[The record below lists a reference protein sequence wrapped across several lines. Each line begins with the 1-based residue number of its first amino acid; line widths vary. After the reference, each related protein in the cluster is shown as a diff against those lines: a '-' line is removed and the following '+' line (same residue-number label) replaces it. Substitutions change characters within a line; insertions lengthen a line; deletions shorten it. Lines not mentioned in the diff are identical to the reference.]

1 MPFNLIETVSNYF
14 TPDFVNQASSNLGE
28 SNSGISKALSAIIPT
43 GLAGIMK
50 KATSGPEGET
60 SIFNMASES
69 ALGLPS
75 SPAFDSLASH
85 GTPAAQ
91 GNLLTSLF
99 SGNQTGIVSAI
110 AGFAGIKN
118 ATVSSLLSMG
128 LPVIMGLLGKH
139 AKQNNLSANGLSGFL
154 ASQKDNIMSAMP
166 AGLSSLAGMFG
177 LGSAS
182 SSFSSPTPPKA
193 HVVRRAEETIDEGG
207 GNKWLLPLI
216 IALVAIGLLW
226 YFLRGCNDTKEEVT
240 STMPAVVTST
250 DTMTTT
256 VTTPVVTAPES
267 IKVKLPN
274 GKELDANRGG
284 IEDQLVTFLTGNWKG
299 MSEDALKEKWFDF
312 DNLNFNTGKATL
324 LPESERQLKNIAE
337 ILKAFPD
344 AKIKIG
350 GYTDASGNAI
360 ANKKL
365 SQERAD
371 AAKAGL
377 DRLGVSAQVLEAEGY
392 GSEFAKFPAD
402 ASEEQRE
409 LDRHVSVSV
418 RK

>member
-1 MPFNLIETVSNYF
+1 MSNNLIETVSNYF
-14 TPDFVNQASSNLGE
+14 TPGFVNQASSNLGE
-28 SNSGISKALSAIIPT
+28 TDSGISKALAAIIPT

-50 KATSGPEGET
+50 KATSGPEGEN
-60 SIFNMASES
+60 SIFDMASES

-75 SPAFDSLASH
+75 SPAFDSLASYSA
-85 GTPAAQ
+85 PAAKD
-91 GNLLTSLF
+91 NLLSSLF

-128 LPVIMGLLGKH
+128 VPVIMGLLGRH
-139 AKQNNLSANGLSGFL
+139 AKQNNLSASGLSGML
-154 ASQKDNIMSAMP
+154 ADQKNNIIRAMP
-166 AGLSSLAGMFG
+166 AGVSSLGSMFG

-182 SSFSSPTPPKA
+182 TAYASSPTPP
-193 HVVRRAEETIDEGG
+193 RASVQRTEETVSGG
-207 GNKWLLPLI
+207 GNKWLLPLVI
-216 IALVAIGLLW
+216 GLAAIGLLW
-226 YFLRGCNDTKEEVT
+226 YFLRGCNDAKVEAATT
-240 STMPAVVTST
+240 TAAVVTST
-250 DTMTTT
+250 DTVSTT
-256 VTTPVVTAPES
+256 VTTAVVTAPES

-284 IEDQLVTFLTGNWKG
+284 IEDQLVTFLSGNWKG

-350 GYTDASGNAI
+350 GYTDASGNTM
-360 ANKKL
+360 ANKRL
-365 SQERAD
+365 SQDRAD

-377 DRLGVSAQVLEAEGY
+377 ERLGVSAQVLEAEGY

-402 ASEEQRE
+402 ASEDQRV
-409 LDRHVSVSV
+409 LDRHVSISV
-418 RK
+418 RE